1 MTCFNWP
8 QHLSCDSSLWPLNM
22 DERDSI
28 SLIASYTHS
37 NFAIQTPVHISVHFS
52 NAFFSFLFLSFFSPN
67 VFNVI
72 TFSKRPLRMHRG
84 NMLGIFDFFSPTGPF
99 APECISNSLC
109 WHGSLHMK
117 PHYIEMDLKG
127 GDIYELNSY
136 PRGTEWGKDICLP
149 KR

>member
-1 MTCFNWP
+1 
-8 QHLSCDSSLWPLNM
+8 M

-84 NMLGIFDFFSPTGPF
+84 NMLGIFDFFSPQVR
-99 APECISNSLC
+99 SLPSVFLI
-109 WHGSLHMK
+109 HSVGMVR
-117 PHYIEMDLKG
+117 YI
-127 GDIYELNSY
+127 
-136 PRGTEWGKDICLP
+136 
-149 KR
+149 